1 MNFVSPDDVVAIAPV
16 LGPRYSGINSTLDR
30 VVPCQAASLHIA
42 AVGSTVSRNTPQI
55 RIRDIWSL
63 WKLPPG
69 LPFRVW
75 HARRNDDMLAGI
87 FLRDIMRM
95 PLKLVFTSAAQRAHT
110 LLTRFLISR
119 MDAVIA
125 TSPES
130 ASYLKRP
137 CVVIPHGMDTQEFR
151 PATDRAAL
159 RAKYKLPDTL
169 LIGCFGRIRP
179 DKGTDLFLEAFRRI
193 ARENPNVHA
202 VITGLAKSN
211 YAKFVQ
217 AMRDGLERDGLSA
230 RVTWLGEVEAAAVP
244 ELYRCMDIY
253 MAPQR
258 WEGFGVTPLEAMSSG
273 VPVVA
278 TTVGAFRSQIVDGE
292 TGFLIP
298 PEDLPAMVAAMER
311 LIGDPALRKRMG
323 AAGRERVTA
332 NFGIESE
339 ASAINKVYA
348 GLWEAHAAGR
358 VSSGQAAQAQTRK
371 P

>member
-30 VVPCQAASLHIA
+30 VVPCQAASLRIA

-63 WKLPPG
+63 WKLPSG

-95 PLKLVFTSAAQRAHT
+95 PLKLVFTSAAQRSHT

-125 TSPES
+125 TSQES

-159 RAKYKLPDTL
+159 RAKYKLPEKL

-179 DKGTDLFLEAFRRI
+179 DKGTDLFLDAFREI
-193 ARENPNVHA
+193 ARENQQVHA
-202 VITGLAKSN
+202 VITGLAKAN
-211 YAKFVQ
+211 YGKFVQ
-217 AMRDGLERDGLSA
+217 AMRDKLEREGLA
-230 RVTWLGEVEAAAVP
+230 DRVTWLGEVEAEAVP
-244 ELYRCMDIY
+244 QLYRCMDIY

-258 WEGFGVTPLEAMSSG
+258 WEGFGVTPLEAMSSA

-298 PEDLPAMVAAMER
+298 PEDLPAMVAAMKR
-311 LIGDPALRKRMG
+311 LIGDPDLRHRMG
-323 AAGRERVTA
+323 AAGRERVTSL
-332 NFGIESE
+332 FGIESE
-339 ASAINKVYA
+339 AGAINNVYA
-348 GLWEAHAAGR
+348 ALWEAHAAGQ
-358 VSSGQAAQAQTRK
+358 VSSGQAAQAHQRK